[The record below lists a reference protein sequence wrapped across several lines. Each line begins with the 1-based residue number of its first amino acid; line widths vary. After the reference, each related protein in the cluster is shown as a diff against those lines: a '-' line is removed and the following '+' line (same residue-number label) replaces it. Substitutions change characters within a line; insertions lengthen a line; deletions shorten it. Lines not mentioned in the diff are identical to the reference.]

1 MILELLAALVGSL
14 GYAGLFNLHGKK
26 LVLSALGGMISWGCY
41 RALGHFI
48 PNSNVCALA
57 VSALLTLYSEF
68 LAHRLCAPAT
78 IFMAVAAIPMIPGA
92 GLYRTAG
99 ALMQGDWPI
108 AAELAL
114 QTLLFA
120 ASMAAGIAL
129 VLLIFKLLQAQR
141 A

>member
-26 LVLSALGGMISWGCY
+26 LVISALGGMLSWGCY
-41 RALGHFI
+41 RAMGSFV
-48 PNSNVCALA
+48 PNPNVCALA

-68 LAHRLCAPAT
+68 LA
-78 IFMAVAAIPMIPGA
+78 VAAIPMIPGA

-99 ALMQGDWPI
+99 AMLQGDW
-108 AAELAL
+108 ALAGAQAL

-129 VLLIFKLLQAQR
+129 VLLIFKLLPHK
-141 A
+141 

>member
-26 LVLSALGGMISWGCY
+26 LVISALGGMLSWGCY
-41 RALGHFI
+41 RAMGSFV
-48 PNSNVCALA
+48 PNPNVCALA

-68 LAHRLCAPAT
+68 LAHRLRAPAT
-78 IFMAVAAIPMIPGA
+78 IFMTVAAIPMIPGA

-99 ALMQGDWPI
+99 AMLQGDW
-108 AAELAL
+108 ALAGAQAL

-129 VLLIFKLLQAQR
+129 VLLIFKLLPHK
-141 A
+141 

>member
-26 LVLSALGGMISWGCY
+26 LVISALGGMLSWGCY
-41 RALGHFI
+41 RALGRLI
-48 PNSNVCALA
+48 SNPNVCALA
-57 VSALLTLYSEF
+57 VSALFTLYSEF
-68 LAHRLCAPAT
+68 LAQRLRAPAT

-92 GLYRTAG
+92 GLYRTADAMLQGNWPLAG
-99 ALMQGDWPI
+99 AQ
-108 AAELAL
+108 AL

-129 VLLIFKLLQAQR
+129 VSMIFKLLPHK
-141 A
+141 

>member
-26 LVLSALGGMISWGCY
+26 LVVSALGGMLSWGCY
-41 RALGHFI
+41 RALGRFI
-48 PNSNVCALA
+48 SDSNVCALA
-57 VSALLTLYSEF
+57 VSALFTLYSEF
-68 LAHRLCAPAT
+68 LAHRLRAPAT

-92 GLYRTAG
+92 GLYRTADAMLQGNWSLAG
-99 ALMQGDWPI
+99 AQ
-108 AAELAL
+108 AL

-129 VLLIFKLLQAQR
+129 VSLIFKLLPHK
-141 A
+141 